1 MKEWDQMSEKE
12 QLLQYISDEYK
23 RAYGMRPRG
32 DFYNNRT
39 VEQLRVDLDELNKYA
54 NEQYEL
60 EKARE
65 VERLEEFEERLFWI
79 QEELGAK
86 NRMQA
91 LRWVIEADED
101 AQNDPGYFMYMNG
114 FSEWTNDAAKYLLQ
128 DIITINRQLSSNQ
141 KSV

>member
-1 MKEWDQMSEKE
+1 MCKEWDQLSEKE

-39 VEQLRVDLDELNKYA
+39 VEQLRVDLDELNAYA
-54 NEQYEL
+54 NEQYDL

-79 QEELGAK
+79 QQELGAE

-91 LRWVIEADED
+91 LRWIIEADED
-101 AQNDPGYFMYMNG
+101 AQRDPGYFMYMNG
-114 FSEWTNDAAKYLLQ
+114 FSEYTNDAAKYLLQ
-128 DIITINRQLSSNQ
+128 DIVTINRQLAA
-141 KSV
+141 

>member
-1 MKEWDQMSEKE
+1 MYKEWDQLSEKE

-39 VEQLRVDLDELNKYA
+39 VEQLRVDLDELNAYA

-91 LRWVIEADED
+91 LRWVVQDDED
-101 AQNDPGYFMYMNG
+101 AQYDPSYFMYLQG
-114 FSEWTNDAAKYLLQ
+114 FSEYTNDAARNLLQ
-128 DIITINRQLSSNQ
+128 DIITINKQLARAA
-141 KSV
+141 

>member
-1 MKEWDQMSEKE
+1 MKEWDQLSEKE

-39 VEQLRVDLDELNKYA
+39 VEQLRVDLDELNAYA
-54 NEQYEL
+54 NEQYDL

-79 QEELGAK
+79 QEELGAE

-91 LRWVIEADED
+91 LRWVVQDDED
-101 AQNDPGYFMYMNG
+101 AQHDPEYYMYLQG
-114 FSEWTNDAAKYLLQ
+114 FSNYTNDAARNLLQ
-128 DIITINRQLSSNQ
+128 DNATINKQIAA
-141 KSV
+141 

>member
-1 MKEWDQMSEKE
+1 MREWDQLSEKE

-23 RAYGMRPRG
+23 RAYGVRPRG

-39 VEQLRVDLDELNKYA
+39 VEQLRVDLDELNAYA
-54 NEQYEL
+54 NEQYDL

-79 QEELGAK
+79 QEELGAE

-91 LRWVIEADED
+91 LRWLIQDDED
-101 AQNDPGYFMYMNG
+101 AQYDPEYFMYLQG
-114 FSEWTNDAAKYLLQ
+114 FSIYTNDAARNLLQ
-128 DIITINRQLSSNQ
+128 DIATINKQLARAA
-141 KSV
+141 

>member
-1 MKEWDQMSEKE
+1 MKEWDQLSEKE

-79 QEELGAK
+79 QEELGAE

-91 LRWVIEADED
+91 LRWVVQDDED
-101 AQNDPGYFMYMNG
+101 AQYDPEYFMYLNG
-114 FSEWTNDAAKYLLQ
+114 FSIYTNQDARNLLE
-128 DIITINRQLSSNQ
+128 DIATINKRLAA
-141 KSV
+141 

>member
-1 MKEWDQMSEKE
+1 MYKEWDQLSEKE

-39 VEQLRVDLDELNKYA
+39 VEQLRVDLDDLNAYA
-54 NEQYEL
+54 NEQYDL

-79 QEELGAK
+79 QEELGAE

-91 LRWVIEADED
+91 LRWVVQDDED
-101 AQNDPGYFMYMNG
+101 AQHDPEYFMYLQG
-114 FSEWTNDAAKYLLQ
+114 FSIYTNDAARNLLQ
-128 DIITINRQLSSNQ
+128 DIATINRQLAA
-141 KSV
+141 

>member
-1 MKEWDQMSEKE
+1 MREWDQLSEKE

-23 RAYGMRPRG
+23 RAYGVRPRG

-39 VEQLRVDLDELNKYA
+39 VEQLRVDLDELNAYA
-54 NEQYEL
+54 NEQYDL

-91 LRWVIEADED
+91 LRWVVQDDED
-101 AQNDPGYFMYMNG
+101 AQYDPEYFMYLQG
-114 FSEWTNDAAKYLLQ
+114 FSIYTNDAARNLLQ
-128 DIITINRQLSSNQ
+128 DIATINKQLARAA
-141 KSV
+141 

>member
-1 MKEWDQMSEKE
+1 MLEWDQLSEKE

-54 NEQYEL
+54 NEQYEI
-60 EKARE
+60 EKAHE

-79 QEELGAK
+79 QEELGAE

-91 LRWVIEADED
+91 LRWVVQDDED
-101 AQNDPGYFMYMNG
+101 AQYDPEYFMYLNG
-114 FSEWTNDAAKYLLQ
+114 FSIYTNEDARNLLQ
-128 DIITINRQLSSNQ
+128 DIATINKQLAGAA
-141 KSV
+141 

>member
-1 MKEWDQMSEKE
+1 MLEWDQLSEKE

-39 VEQLRVDLDELNKYA
+39 VEQLRVDLDELNAYA
-54 NEQYEL
+54 NKVYDE
-60 EKARE
+60 EKALE

-79 QEELGAK
+79 QEELGAE

-91 LRWVIEADED
+91 LRWVVQDDEEA
-101 AQNDPGYFMYMNG
+101 QRDPSFFMYMNG
-114 FSEWTNDAAKYLLQ
+114 FSEYTNDAARYLLQ
-128 DIITINRQLSSNQ
+128 DIITINKQLA
-141 KSV
+141 VD

>member
-1 MKEWDQMSEKE
+1 MKEWDQLSEKE

-39 VEQLRVDLDELNKYA
+39 VEQLRVDLDELNAYA

-79 QEELGAK
+79 QEELGAE

-91 LRWVIEADED
+91 LRWVVQDDED
-101 AQNDPGYFMYMNG
+101 AQYDPEYFMYLNG
-114 FSEWTNDAAKYLLQ
+114 FSIYTNEAAKNLLQ
-128 DIITINRQLSSNQ
+128 DIATINKQLAA
-141 KSV
+141 

>member
-39 VEQLRVDLDELNKYA
+39 VEQLRVDLDELNAYA
-54 NEQYEL
+54 NKVYDE
-60 EKARE
+60 EKALE

-79 QEELGAK
+79 QEELGAE

-91 LRWVIEADED
+91 LRWLIQDDEN
-101 AQNDPGYFMYMNG
+101 AQTDPGYFMYLNG
-114 FSEWTNDAAKYLLQ
+114 FSEYTNDAARYLLQ
-128 DIITINRQLSSNQ
+128 DIITINKQLAA
-141 KSV
+141 

>member
-1 MKEWDQMSEKE
+1 MKEWDQLSEKE

-54 NEQYEL
+54 NEQYDL

-79 QEELGAK
+79 QEELGAE

-91 LRWVIEADED
+91 LRWVVQDDED
-101 AQNDPGYFMYMNG
+101 AQYDPSYFMYLQG
-114 FSEWTNDAAKYLLQ
+114 FSEYTNDAARNLLQ
-128 DIITINRQLSSNQ
+128 DIITINKQLARAA
-141 KSV
+141 

>member
-39 VEQLRVDLDELNKYA
+39 VEQLRVDLDELNAYA
-54 NEQYEL
+54 NKVYDE
-60 EKARE
+60 EKALE

-79 QEELGAK
+79 QQELGAE

-91 LRWVIEADED
+91 LRWVVQDDEEA
-101 AQNDPGYFMYMNG
+101 QRDPSFFMYMNG
-114 FSEWTNDAAKYLLQ
+114 FSEYTNDAARYLLQ
-128 DIITINRQLSSNQ
+128 DIITINKQLA
-141 KSV
+141 VD

>member
-39 VEQLRVDLDELNKYA
+39 VEQLRVDLDELNAYA

-91 LRWVIEADED
+91 LRWVVQDDED
-101 AQNDPGYFMYMNG
+101 AQYDPSYFMYLQG
-114 FSEWTNDAAKYLLQ
+114 FSEYTNDAARNLLQ
-128 DIITINRQLSSNQ
+128 DIITINKQLARAA
-141 KSV
+141 

>member
-1 MKEWDQMSEKE
+1 MLEWDQLSEKE

-39 VEQLRVDLDELNKYA
+39 VEQLRVDLDELNAYA
-54 NEQYEL
+54 NKVYDE
-60 EKARE
+60 EKALE

-79 QEELGAK
+79 QEELGAE

-91 LRWVIEADED
+91 LRWLVQDDEN
-101 AQNDPGYFMYMNG
+101 AQTDPGYFMYLNG
-114 FSEWTNDAAKYLLQ
+114 FSEYTNDAARYLLQ
-128 DIITINRQLSSNQ
+128 DIITINKQLATAS
-141 KSV
+141 

>member
-1 MKEWDQMSEKE
+1 MREWDQLSEKE

-39 VEQLRVDLDELNKYA
+39 VEQLRVDLDELNAYA
-54 NEQYEL
+54 NEQYDL

-91 LRWVIEADED
+91 LRWVVQDNED
-101 AQNDPGYFMYMNG
+101 AQYDPEYFMYLEG
-114 FSEWTNDAAKYLLQ
+114 FSIYTNDAARNLLQ
-128 DIITINRQLSSNQ
+128 DIITINKQLARAA
-141 KSV
+141 

>member
-1 MKEWDQMSEKE
+1 MREWDQLSEKE

-32 DFYNNRT
+32 NFYNNRT
-39 VEQLRVDLDELNKYA
+39 VEQLRVDLDELNAYA
-54 NEQYEL
+54 NEQYDL

-79 QEELGAK
+79 QEELGAE

-91 LRWVIEADED
+91 LRWVVQDDED
-101 AQNDPGYFMYMNG
+101 AQYDPSYFMYLQG
-114 FSEWTNDAAKYLLQ
+114 FSEYTNDAAKYLLQ
-128 DIITINRQLSSNQ
+128 DIITINRRLAA
-141 KSV
+141 

>member
-1 MKEWDQMSEKE
+1 MLEWDQLSEKE

-39 VEQLRVDLDELNKYA
+39 VEQLRVDLDELNAYA
-54 NEQYEL
+54 NKVYDE
-60 EKARE
+60 EKALE

-79 QEELGAK
+79 QEELGAE

-91 LRWVIEADED
+91 LRWLIQDDEN
-101 AQNDPGYFMYMNG
+101 AQTDPGYFMYLNG
-114 FSEWTNDAAKYLLQ
+114 FSEYTNDAARYLLQ
-128 DIITINRQLSSNQ
+128 DIITINKQLA
-141 KSV
+141 VD

>member
-1 MKEWDQMSEKE
+1 MKEWDQLSEKE

-54 NEQYEL
+54 NEQYEI
-60 EKARE
+60 EKAHE
-65 VERLEEFEERLFWI
+65 VEKLEEFEERLFWI
-79 QEELGAK
+79 QQELGAE

-91 LRWVIEADED
+91 LRWVVQDDED
-101 AQNDPGYFMYMNG
+101 AQYDPEYFMYLQG
-114 FSEWTNDAAKYLLQ
+114 FSIYTNDAARNLLQ
-128 DIITINRQLSSNQ
+128 DIATINKQLAA
-141 KSV
+141 

>member
-1 MKEWDQMSEKE
+1 MKEWDQLSEKE

-23 RAYGMRPRG
+23 RAYGVRPRG

-39 VEQLRVDLDELNKYA
+39 VEQLRVDLDELNAYA
-54 NEQYEL
+54 NEQYDL

-79 QEELGAK
+79 QEELGAE

-91 LRWVIEADED
+91 LRWVVQDNED
-101 AQNDPGYFMYMNG
+101 AQYDPEYFMYLEG
-114 FSEWTNDAAKYLLQ
+114 FSIYTNDAARNLLQ
-128 DIITINRQLSSNQ
+128 DIITINKQLARAA
-141 KSV
+141 

>member
-1 MKEWDQMSEKE
+1 MREWDQLSEKE

-39 VEQLRVDLDELNKYA
+39 VEQLRVDLDELNAYA
-54 NEQYEL
+54 NEQYDL

-91 LRWVIEADED
+91 LRWVVQDDED
-101 AQNDPGYFMYMNG
+101 AQYDPEYFMYLQG
-114 FSEWTNDAAKYLLQ
+114 FSIYTNDAARNLLQ
-128 DIITINRQLSSNQ
+128 DIATINKQLARAA
-141 KSV
+141 

>member
-1 MKEWDQMSEKE
+1 MKEWDQLSEKE

-39 VEQLRVDLDELNKYA
+39 VEQLRVDLDELNAYA
-54 NEQYEL
+54 NEQYDL

-79 QEELGAK
+79 QEELGAE

-91 LRWVIEADED
+91 LRWVVQDDED
-101 AQNDPGYFMYMNG
+101 AQHDPEYYMYLQG
-114 FSEWTNDAAKYLLQ
+114 FSIYTNDAARNLLQ
-128 DIITINRQLSSNQ
+128 DIATINRQLAA
-141 KSV
+141 

>member
-1 MKEWDQMSEKE
+1 MKEWDQLSEKE

-39 VEQLRVDLDELNKYA
+39 VEQLRVDLDELNAYA
-54 NEQYEL
+54 NEQYDL

-79 QEELGAK
+79 QEELGAE

-91 LRWVIEADED
+91 LRWVVQDDEEA
-101 AQNDPGYFMYMNG
+101 QRDPSFFMYMNG
-114 FSEWTNDAAKYLLQ
+114 FSEYTNDAARYLLQ
-128 DIITINRQLSSNQ
+128 DIITINKQLA
-141 KSV
+141 VDL

>member
-1 MKEWDQMSEKE
+1 MKEWDQLSEKE

-54 NEQYEL
+54 NEQYDL

-79 QEELGAK
+79 QEELGAE

-91 LRWVIEADED
+91 LRWVVQDDED
-101 AQNDPGYFMYMNG
+101 AQRDPSFFMYMNG
-114 FSEWTNDAAKYLLQ
+114 FSEYTNDAARYLLQ
-128 DIITINRQLSSNQ
+128 DIITINKQLA
-141 KSV
+141 VDL

>member
-1 MKEWDQMSEKE
+1 MREWDQLSEKE

-23 RAYGMRPRG
+23 RAYGVRPRG

-39 VEQLRVDLDELNKYA
+39 VEQLRVDLDELNAYA
-54 NEQYEL
+54 NEQYDL

-91 LRWVIEADED
+91 LRWVVQDDED
-101 AQNDPGYFMYMNG
+101 AQRDPSFFMYMNG
-114 FSEWTNDAAKYLLQ
+114 FSEYTNDAARYLLQ
-128 DIITINRQLSSNQ
+128 DIITINKQLA
-141 KSV
+141 VDL

>member
-1 MKEWDQMSEKE
+1 MKEWDQLSEKE

-39 VEQLRVDLDELNKYA
+39 VEQLRVDLDELNAYA
-54 NEQYEL
+54 NEQYDL

-79 QEELGAK
+79 QEELGAE

-91 LRWVIEADED
+91 LRWVVQDDED
-101 AQNDPGYFMYMNG
+101 AQYDPSYFMYLQG
-114 FSEWTNDAAKYLLQ
+114 FSEYTNDAARNLLQ
-128 DIITINRQLSSNQ
+128 DIITINKQLARAA
-141 KSV
+141 

>member
-54 NEQYEL
+54 NEQYDL

-79 QEELGAK
+79 QEELGAE

-91 LRWVIEADED
+91 LRWVVQDDED
-101 AQNDPGYFMYMNG
+101 AQRDPSFFMYMNG
-114 FSEWTNDAAKYLLQ
+114 FSEYTNDAARYLLQ
-128 DIITINRQLSSNQ
+128 DIITINKQLA
-141 KSV
+141 VDL

>member
-1 MKEWDQMSEKE
+1 MKEWDQLSEKE

-23 RAYGMRPRG
+23 RAYGVRPRG

-39 VEQLRVDLDELNKYA
+39 VEQLRVDLDELNAYA
-54 NEQYEL
+54 NEQYDL

-79 QEELGAK
+79 QQELGAE

-91 LRWVIEADED
+91 LRWVVQDDED
-101 AQNDPGYFMYMNG
+101 AQYDPEYFMYLQG
-114 FSEWTNDAAKYLLQ
+114 FSIYTNEDARNLLQ
-128 DIITINRQLSSNQ
+128 DIATINNQLAA
-141 KSV
+141 

>member
-54 NEQYEL
+54 NEQYEI

-79 QEELGAK
+79 QQELGAE

-91 LRWVIEADED
+91 LRWVVQDDED
-101 AQNDPGYFMYMNG
+101 AQYDPEYFMYLNG
-114 FSEWTNDAAKYLLQ
+114 FSIYTNEAARNLLQ
-128 DIITINRQLSSNQ
+128 DIATINKQLAEAA
-141 KSV
+141 

>member
-1 MKEWDQMSEKE
+1 MKEWDQLSEKE

-39 VEQLRVDLDELNKYA
+39 VEQLRVDLDELNAYA
-54 NEQYEL
+54 NEQYDL

-79 QEELGAK
+79 QEELGAE

-91 LRWVIEADED
+91 LRWVVQDDED
-101 AQNDPGYFMYMNG
+101 AQHDPEYFIYLQG
-114 FSEWTNDAAKYLLQ
+114 FSIYTNDAARNLLQ
-128 DIITINRQLSSNQ
+128 DIATINKQLAA
-141 KSV
+141 